1 MQTCINM
8 QKIRLFNWFV
18 LEILLIKKSCNLIG
32 WEAFGLYDF
41 PKYGICAGT
50 ANNTSFHFRT
60 NTVKINAKFFNK
72 FKNPSLAHFWSIF
85 KILGAKKIFA
95 GNLAQPWKT
104 SYEFLVPCQN
114 LEKINDTILIKRL
127 DKMKDGR
134 TD

>member
-1 MQTCINM
+1 MPNFSINL
-8 QKIRLFNWFV
+8 KTHLWPISGLF
-18 LEILLIKKSCNLIG
+18 SQ
-32 WEAFGLYDF
+32 
-41 PKYGICAGT
+41 
-50 ANNTSFHFRT
+50 
-60 NTVKINAKFFNK
+60 
-72 FKNPSLAHFWSIF
+72 FW
-85 KILGAKKIFA
+85 GQKKIFA